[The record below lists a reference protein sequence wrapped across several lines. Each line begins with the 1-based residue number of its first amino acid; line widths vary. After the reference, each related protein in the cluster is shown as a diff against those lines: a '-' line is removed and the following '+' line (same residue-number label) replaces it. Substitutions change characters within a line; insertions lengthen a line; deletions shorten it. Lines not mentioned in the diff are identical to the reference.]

1 MPVEV
6 INGDLFQQDV
16 EAIVNPWN
24 RNFIPWWLL
33 LPQGVSGQLKRLGGT
48 QPFKEVGKHG
58 LLKVGQAVRTSAGQ
72 LPFKHVIH
80 VAALEWY
87 WRASERSVRIG
98 AANAV
103 DLAVGLNVKSIAFP
117 LIGSGTGGMREDK
130 SVEII
135 TGACTDY
142 APDLEVMIVRYSK
155 PKGGAA

>member
-6 INGDLFQQDV
+6 IEGDLFEQDV

-24 RNFIPWWLL
+24 RNYIPWWLL

-58 LLKVGQAVRTSAGQ
+58 LLKVGQAVRTSAGR
-72 LPFKHVIH
+72 LSFKHVIH

-87 WRASERSVRIG
+87 WRASERSVRLS

-103 DLAVGLNVKSIAFP
+103 DLANELKVNSIAFP
-117 LIGSGTGGMREDK
+117 LIGTGTGGMRADK
-130 SVEII
+130 SIDLI
-135 TGACTDY
+135 SGACAY
-142 APDLEVMIVRYSK
+142 AAPDLRMMIVRYSK
-155 PKGGAA
+155 AEGGAA

>member
-6 INGDLFQQDV
+6 LDGDLFQQDV

-58 LLKVGQAVRTSAGQ
+58 LLKVGQAVRTSAGR
-72 LPFKHVIH
+72 LPFEHVIH

-87 WRASERSVRIG
+87 WRASERSVRMG
-98 AANAV
+98 AENAV
-103 DLAVGLNVKSIAFP
+103 ELAKELDVNSIAFP
-117 LIGSGTGGMREDK
+117 LLGSGTGGMRADK
-130 SVEII
+130 SIDLI
-135 TGACTDY
+135 SGACADA
-142 APDLEVMIVRYSK
+142 APDLRVKIVRYSK
-155 PKGGAA
+155 AEGGAA